1 PRRGRARGRGGRA
14 GRARTS
20 RADRHLGRS
29 CTPSLGSCAVSGLRR
44 DYLTVGIF
52 GLVGVGLVALLM
64 GIGALLRPNRPQAE
78 KYINYESGV
87 DPVGTSWGQSQI
99 RYYIFALLF
108 VLFDVEAVFVFP
120 FATRVDAYGWFGLV

>member
-1 PRRGRARGRGGRA
+1 M
-14 GRARTS
+14 S
-20 RADRHLGRS
+20 DL
-29 CTPSLGSCAVSGLRR
+29 LR

-87 DPVGTSWGQSQI
+87 DPVGSSWGQSQI

-120 FATRVDAYGWFGLV
+120 FATRVDAYGWFGLVEMAIFIVILALGLVYAWRKKVLRWL